1 MPTYVY
7 KCSNC
12 DHLFE
17 AIHSYKERLYD
28 CPACDG
34 QKTLK
39 KQLNTPIQLLKNIK
53 TGKNKAGSVV
63 KAEINRV
70 KEEIKQ
76 FENNRKR
83 ENNKK

>member
-17 AIHSYKERLYD
+17 ANHSYKERLID
-28 CPACDG
+28 CPACDR
-34 QKTLK
+34 KNTLK
-39 KQLNTPIQLLKNIK
+39 KQLNTPIQLLKSTK
-53 TGKNKAGSVV
+53 MGKNKAGSVV

-76 FENNRKR
+76 FEKDRKR

>member
-1 MPTYVY
+1 M
-7 KCSNC
+7 
-12 DHLFE
+12 
-17 AIHSYKERLYD
+17 
-28 CPACDG
+28 
-34 QKTLK
+34 LK
-39 KQLNTPIQLLKNIK
+39 STKM
-53 TGKNKAGSVV
+53 GKNKAGSVV